1 MNLIALHYVISRLEI
16 MDRFLQPLPAV
27 MIVTVN
33 MKHLVPLDTKHAA
46 KLVKKDRGWKEAEAK
61 LE

>member
-1 MNLIALHYVISRLEI
+1 